1 MSTISARTAAYLR
14 ADPFDHSERITSMK
28 TVFVLNDPSYGTE
41 LADPMNRCWISAPLT
56 TFTGC

>member
-1 MSTISARTAAYLR
+1 
-14 ADPFDHSERITSMK
+14 MK

-41 LADPMNRCWISAPLT
+41 LADPMNRCCISAPLT